1 LEDGENVVLARSKK
15 DKDRINVGVKW
26 AKMTGDRTNISFAG
40 RKNNFSYRKYDV
52 RTMGERNNVLMSRN
66 AFFNQRDCKGS
77 EIATFNTV
85 LPTDKKV
92 CK

>member
-1 LEDGENVVLARSKK
+1 VSCDEKENTFDKAHWKTTKTWLWRGAKK

-66 AFFNQRDCKGS
+66 AFFN
-77 EIATFNTV
+77 
-85 LPTDKKV
+85 
-92 CK
+92 